1 MSVVTLNISVSYLSS
16 GSVGPYGFNFPISD
30 PSALKVIVNNSVVS
44 PTLYTILPL
53 NNNYD
58 NGGSITFVS
67 APTAGQTV
75 VLQRSTPLT
84 QTSQFHDNMPNP
96 MAQFEAGLDKLTEI
110 VQEIAANQTGSGSG
124 ATIVTA
130 GAGINVTGS
139 GTVANPYVVSVST
152 AFGILTFTGGQ
163 AGEIGQSFTNPS
175 FAATYSGTPT
185 SANVTNTDG
194 IDSPLNLTAPYTSAA
209 VIGTFHHTAAA
220 TVTFTLT
227 ATNGVS
233 SPTATQTLTWQERIF
248 GGVGTIGAT
257 SSVTAT
263 GTTAVLSTGDALPSA
278 GLGIETIGQNFGP
291 FSPSGQAVY
300 LLLSGGSHTFTD
312 ALTGFPFAFNTP
324 TSVTF
329 VNQFGVSLSM
339 FLYQSTNS
347 LTGTFQ
353 PKVAS

>member
-1 MSVVTLNISVSYLSS
+1 MSVVTLNISVTYTST
-16 GSVGPYGFNFPISD
+16 GSVGPYGFNFPISE
-30 PSALKVIVNNSVVS
+30 PAALKVIVNNAVIP
-44 PTLYTILPL
+44 PTGYTIVPL
-53 NNNYD
+53 NNSYD
-58 NGGSITFVS
+58 NGGSITFIT

-84 QTSQFHDNMPNP
+84 QTSQFYDNMPTP
-96 MAQFEAGLDKLTEI
+96 MAQFEAALDKLTEI
-110 VQEIAANQTGSGSG
+110 TQELAANQTGSGG
-124 ATIVTA
+124 TATIVTA
-130 GAGINVTGS
+130 GEGINVTGS
-139 GTVANPYVVSVST
+139 GTVSNPYVVSIST
-152 AFGILTFTGGQ
+152 AFGILSFTGGQ
-163 AGEIGQSFTNPS
+163 AGEIGQSFVNPS

-185 SANVTNTDG
+185 SANVANTDG
-194 IDSPLNLTAPYTSAA
+194 IDSPLNLTTPFTSAA

-257 SSVTAT
+257 SSVTAS

-278 GLGIETIGQNFGP
+278 GLGIETVGQNFGP

-312 ALTGFPFAFNTP
+312 SLTGFPFAFNTP
-324 TSVTF
+324 TTVTF
-329 VNQFGVSLSM
+329 VNQFGVSMSM
-339 FLYQSTNS
+339 FLYQSTNP
-347 LTGTFQ
+347 LTGTFE
-353 PKVAS
+353 PRVAS